1 MLFHNTFIPPP
12 YFRQV
17 SKGSK
22 VAAVLHVNGTCTR
35 TTPAPFRFAKAFRT
49 KRFENLIFRKIFPV
63 INSPECKLLAPWRTS
78 CMTKWGAA
86 KHEDEN
92 SSLKTL
98 SGVSRCVNVAPACT
112 ASVLGRRKLMGRER
126 TAGVHGECTRTTT

>member
-1 MLFHNTFIPPP
+1 MMGVLFHNAFIPPP

-17 SKGSK
+17 FKRAK
-22 VAAVLHVNGTCTR
+22 VAAVSHANGARTR

-92 SSLKTL
+92 LLVENSF
-98 SGVSRCVNVAPACT
+98 
-112 ASVLGRRKLMGRER
+112 RRFTVRER
-126 TAGVHGECTRTTT
+126 TAGMHGVN